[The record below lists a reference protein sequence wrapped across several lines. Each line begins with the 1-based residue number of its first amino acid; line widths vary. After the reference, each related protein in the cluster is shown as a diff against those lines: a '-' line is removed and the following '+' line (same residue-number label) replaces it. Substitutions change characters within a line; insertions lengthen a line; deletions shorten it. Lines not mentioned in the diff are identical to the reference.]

1 MGRHE
6 NCVCWS
12 GGAYMHAVQHAK
24 LSSNAEQC
32 RKKENPPLYEL
43 LLPCMQSSNK
53 NSPPVNLEK
62 VCLWTMRLENPR
74 ENNDICNN
82 WEQQPHW
89 NISCFIFITWCHME
103 YLKSLERTVQNIE
116 QAAMVARRAPHQG
129 LILCALLV
137 ISTHWVRQCS
147 TTLCPSVVSA
157 YFITHGSQRQ
167 AYTVDVSE
175 FN

>member
-1 MGRHE
+1 MKIVFVGLVSHI
-6 NCVCWS
+6 CI
-12 GGAYMHAVQHAK
+12 YAVQHAK

-82 WEQQPHW
+82 WEQQLHW

-103 YLKSLERTVQNIE
+103 YFKSLERTVQNIE